1 MSDMFAQYPDIV
13 SVSQL
18 TKMLNIGKSSAYAL
32 LQNNQIHH
40 VKIGK
45 KYIIPKTA
53 VLAFIGEMCYN
64 NNQIINGRLTQAVIT
79 ERSVNI

>member
-1 MSDMFAQYPDIV
+1 MFKEFPDVV

-18 TKMLNIGKSSAYAL
+18 AKMLNIGKSSAYDL
-32 LQNNQIHH
+32 LQNNRIHH
-40 VKIGK
+40 VRVGK

-64 NNQIINGRLTQAVIT
+64 NNQIINGRLTQAVIN
-79 ERSVNI
+79 ERSANI